1 MTIAFGGRSWSFHL
15 SRNTLLVLHWILAHE
30 LSVFRH
36 ENRKIMM
43 MGKKKRDKNKTLKHI
58 SK

>member
-1 MTIAFGGRSWSFHL
+1 MTIAFGARAGAIHL